1 MQFFFITRKLAKA
14 VAIKTY
20 LLEKEEPPSSHLSQ
34 PTVWM
39 PFQVD
44 WMPFWLTA
52 IILLSAGTA
61 CLLARGLQPPS
72 SYI

>member
-1 MQFFFITRKLAKA
+1 MQFFYQQKTDKSSSF
-14 VAIKTY
+14 KTY
-20 LLEKEEPPSSHLSQ
+20 LPGKEEPPSSHLSQ

-44 WMPFWLTA
+44 RMPFWLSA

-72 SYI
+72 SHI